1 MGLGW
6 HHAGASRTAGID
18 EVFAELGDG
27 IERED
32 RGTITISYESLTTHP
47 VHSRCG
53 CWWNTR
59 GTRQEVDRLVDRR
72 IVPAIVEAR
81 RLIHSAI
88 WQQIKRA
95 DFLCGVAPNFVGV
108 SEYTVTVDGRN
119 YADTAHV
126 LYPMHQPRLPRSRRV
141 TTVCLPLE
149 VESWAVVH
157 ELGHVL
163 HEALEFEPAPRPV
176 DDYAATNS
184 HEAFA
189 RAFDA
194 WIMPYLWPAE
204 RARLEEDPETVM
216 LFRTLQRS

>member
-1 MGLGW
+1 M
-6 HHAGASRTAGID
+6 
-18 EVFAELGDG
+18 
-27 IERED
+27 
-32 RGTITISYESLTTHP
+32 
-47 VHSRCG
+47 
-53 CWWNTR
+53 
-59 GTRQEVDRLVDRR
+59 DRLVDRR

-81 RLIHSAI
+81 RLVHPAI
-88 WQQIKRA
+88 WQRIKRA
-95 DFLCGVAPNFVGV
+95 DFLCGVDPNFVGV
-108 SEYTVTVDGRN
+108 SEYMVTVDSRN

-126 LYPMHQPRLPRSRRV
+126 LYPMHQSRLPRSRRM

-163 HEALEFEPAPRPV
+163 HEALEFEPAPWPV
-176 DDYAATNS
+176 DDYAGKNS

-204 RARLEEDPETVM
+204 RARLEEDPEIVM
-216 LFRTLQRS
+216 LFRNLQRS

>member
-1 MGLGW
+1 M
-6 HHAGASRTAGID
+6 
-18 EVFAELGDG
+18 
-27 IERED
+27 
-32 RGTITISYESLTTHP
+32 
-47 VHSRCG
+47 
-53 CWWNTR
+53 
-59 GTRQEVDRLVDRR
+59 
-72 IVPAIVEAR
+72 
-81 RLIHSAI
+81 
-88 WQQIKRA
+88 
-95 DFLCGVAPNFVGV
+95 
-108 SEYTVTVDGRN
+108 TVDGRN

-126 LYPMHQPRLPRSRRV
+126 LYPTHQPRLPRSRRV

-194 WIMPYLWPAE
+194 WIMPHLWPAE
-204 RARLEEDPETVM
+204 RARLEEDSETMM
-216 LFRTLQRS
+216 LFRHLQRS